1 VDNLKEQFKQLL
13 ANARAWFER
22 LNPREKQMVGGL
34 ALVFSLFLLFLIL
47 FSFSSSASS
56 YRTRTDQKLTKLREV
71 QSLATSYRE
80 AEQARQGVEQQLTQS
95 NVRLISYIEERATA
109 AGLEV
114 PSFNPKPD
122 VSLGDGRIVES
133 SVELTFTDVDLREFT
148 DFLKTVESGPGMVKV
163 KNLRLDPRPG
173 SETLAAS
180 TTVATYK
187 MKP

>member
-1 VDNLKEQFKQLL
+1 MDDLKEQLKTLQ

-22 LNPREKQMVGGL
+22 LNTREKRMVGGL
-34 ALVFSLFLLFLIL
+34 ALAFSLFLVFIIA
-47 FSFSSSASS
+47 FSFSSSAAG
-56 YRTRTDQKLTKLREV
+56 YRTRTDQKLAKLREV
-71 QSLATSYRE
+71 QGLATSYRE
-80 AEQARQGVEQQLTQS
+80 AEQARQQVEQQLTQS
-95 NVRLISYIEERATA
+95 NVRLISHLEEKATT

-133 SVELTFTDVDLREFT
+133 SVELTFTNVDLRQFT
-148 DFLKTVESGPGMVKV
+148 DFLRTVESGPGMVKV
-163 KNLRLDPRPG
+163 KNLRIDPR
-173 SETLAAS
+173 SDADTLAAS

>member
-1 VDNLKEQFKQLL
+1 MDNLKEQLKALL

-22 LNPREKQMVGGL
+22 LNAREQRMVGGL
-34 ALVFSLFLLFLIL
+34 AAAFTVFLLFIIL
-47 FSFSSSASS
+47 FSFSSSADG
-56 YRTRTDQKLTKLREV
+56 YRTRTKQKVAKLQEV
-71 QSLATSYRE
+71 QTLATSYRE
-80 AEQARQGVEQQLTQS
+80 AEQARQQVEQQLTQS
-95 NVRLISYIEERATA
+95 DVRLISYIEEKATA

-173 SETLAAS
+173 SDTLAAS

>member
-1 VDNLKEQFKQLL
+1 MDNLKEQFKQLL

-34 ALVFSLFLLFLIL
+34 SVALTLFLLFVII
-47 FSFSSSASS
+47 FSFASSAGS
-56 YRTRTDQKLTKLREV
+56 YRSRTNQKLAKLREV
-71 QSLATSYRE
+71 QGLATSYRE
-80 AEQARQGVEQQLTQS
+80 AEQSRQQVEQQLTQS
-95 NVRLISYIEERATA
+95 DVRLISYIEEKATA

-122 VSLGDGRIVES
+122 VALGDGRIVES

-148 DFLKTVESGPGMVKV
+148 DFLKTVETGPGMVKV

-173 SETLAAS
+173 SDTLAAS
-180 TTVATYK
+180 TTVATYR
-187 MKP
+187 MKQ

>member
-1 VDNLKEQFKQLL
+1 MDNLKEQLKALL

-22 LNPREKQMVGGL
+22 LNTREKRMVGGL
-34 ALVFSLFLLFLIL
+34 ALTFSLVLVFIIA

-56 YRTRTDQKLTKLREV
+56 YRTRTEQKLAKLREV

-80 AEQARQGVEQQLTQS
+80 AEQVRQQVEQQLTQS
-95 NVRLISYIEERATA
+95 DVRLISYLEERATA

-133 SVELTFTDVDLREFT
+133 SVELTFTNVDLREFT
-148 DFLKTVESGPGMVKV
+148 DFLRTVESGPGMVKV
-163 KNLRLDPRPG
+163 KNLRMDPR
-173 SETLAAS
+173 SDADTLAAS